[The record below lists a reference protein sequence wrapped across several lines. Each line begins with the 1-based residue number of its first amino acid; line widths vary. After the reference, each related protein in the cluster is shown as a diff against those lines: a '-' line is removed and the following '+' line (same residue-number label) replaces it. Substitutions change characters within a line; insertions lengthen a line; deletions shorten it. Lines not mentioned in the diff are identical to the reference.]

1 MLQKLAVFLDFN
13 NFVLMI
19 LKYREGLLRILV
31 HTACENLRKLALVFN
46 DYMLEIVFL

>member
-31 HTACENLRKLALVFN
+31 HTACGNQRQLALVFE
-46 DYMLEIVFL
+46 D